1 MTSTPIKTK
10 PEPKARTGIILEITG
25 INKRTRKPPMPLK
38 RTSIMS
44 INEESENEYSGSSS
58 SKTKNQ
64 EVMMRSV
71 LRLRGG
77 DGNEGDSSEEVEAQT
92 THKDGGGTDNGS
104 NHAVESMEI
113 VSPTPQSNEAQS
125 YIQSLRRLK
134 TIEVGD
140 IDTDSELSSTDE
152 YGGSTLGH
160 TQRIQRLTTKFD
172 AIILSEA
179 FNKKASRSNVKDLI
193 RIRQEYN
200 KIFEIMIQENS
211 ILEGRLLEARA
222 VKEQKAAK
230 KVTINDDIATIEI
243 PRRAQTQSATES
255 DYSVVDRR
263 TGRSANR
270 HKAPARNNTGSRA
283 RQTSESTQ
291 EEFTESDIKYVNSG
305 YEGTTFDADASNGAS
320 GDESGQRS
328 NRWKKVVS
336 RKNRNLKIKQ
346 LKEIK
351 PNKQFVL
358 GDNNDVDKARKE
370 IWAEIVGKVSA
381 PKFQQTRL
389 LTRGNEKALSI
400 LTADSETYKALKELT
415 EEKRN
420 LRSVQAKKPTI
431 TIYDVDR
438 DIQAEEI
445 TDLIVKQNA
454 DLVEDGKQLDIKP
467 IFKRGPRDGQT
478 VWWVCAV
485 DPQSFDK
492 ILKKGRI
499 FIGMFSCRVTEYLI
513 CTRLN
518 EEIEKNM
525 AEGQHGFK
533 KGRSTITAMEEVKRW
548 VDTRDEKHVMGIF
561 LDISG
566 AFDNVKWEPL
576 IHDMQELGASIAT
589 VNITKSYVRNR
600 TAKIRSGNVV
610 VSNLLTKGCPQGSG
624 YGPTL
629 WNITVNQVTHD
640 TCSF

>member
-10 PEPKARTGIILEITG
+10 PEPKARTGIKLEITG

-64 EVMMRSV
+64 EVMIRSV

-92 THKDGGGTDNGS
+92 THRTEV
-104 NHAVESMEI
+104 ARIMVA
-113 VSPTPQSNEAQS
+113 TTLLRSNEAQS

-243 PRRAQTQSATES
+243 PRRAQTQSGTES

-263 TGRSANR
+263 TERSANR

-291 EEFTESDIKYVNSG
+291 EEFTESDIEYVNSG

-346 LKEIK
+346 LKAIK

-454 DLVEDGKQLDIKP
+454 DLAEDGKQLDIKP
-467 IFKRGPRDGQT
+467 IFKRGPSDGQT

-499 FIGMFSCRVTEYLI
+499 FIGMFSCRGHRWFPSSLI
-513 CTRLN
+513 NSCDFQFYSGSCLGFWFRLDR
-518 EEIEKNM
+518 
-525 AEGQHGFK
+525 G
-533 KGRSTITAMEEVKRW
+533 
-548 VDTRDEKHVMGIF
+548 
-561 LDISG
+561 
-566 AFDNVKWEPL
+566 
-576 IHDMQELGASIAT
+576 
-589 VNITKSYVRNR
+589 
-600 TAKIRSGNVV
+600 
-610 VSNLLTKGCPQGSG
+610 
-624 YGPTL
+624 
-629 WNITVNQVTHD
+629 
-640 TCSF
+640 

>member
-140 IDTDSELSSTDE
+140 IDTDSDLSSTDE

-230 KVTINDDIATIEI
+230 KWTEGQEGAQIDIKRQPEI
-243 PRRAQTQSATES
+243 
-255 DYSVVDRR
+255 
-263 TGRSANR
+263 
-270 HKAPARNNTGSRA
+270 NTGSRA

-291 EEFTESDIKYVNSG
+291 EEFTESDIEYVNSG
-305 YEGTTFDADASNGAS
+305 YEGTTFDAEASNGAS

-346 LKEIK
+346 LKAIK

-415 EEKRN
+415 ERN
-420 LRSVQAKKPTI
+420 ETSEAYR
-431 TIYDVDR
+431 R
-438 DIQAEEI
+438 
-445 TDLIVKQNA
+445 
-454 DLVEDGKQLDIKP
+454 
-467 IFKRGPRDGQT
+467 
-478 VWWVCAV
+478 
-485 DPQSFDK
+485 
-492 ILKKGRI
+492 
-499 FIGMFSCRVTEYLI
+499 
-513 CTRLN
+513 
-518 EEIEKNM
+518 KN
-525 AEGQHGFK
+525 Q
-533 KGRSTITAMEEVKRW
+533 R
-548 VDTRDEKHVMGIF
+548 
-561 LDISG
+561 
-566 AFDNVKWEPL
+566 
-576 IHDMQELGASIAT
+576 
-589 VNITKSYVRNR
+589 
-600 TAKIRSGNVV
+600 
-610 VSNLLTKGCPQGSG
+610 
-624 YGPTL
+624 
-629 WNITVNQVTHD
+629 
-640 TCSF
+640 